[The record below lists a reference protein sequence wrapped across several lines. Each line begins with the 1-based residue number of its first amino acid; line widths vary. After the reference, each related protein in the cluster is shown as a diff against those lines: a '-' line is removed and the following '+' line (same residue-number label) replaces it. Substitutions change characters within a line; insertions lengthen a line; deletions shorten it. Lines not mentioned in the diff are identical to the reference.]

1 MEDIVM
7 IKDQKNTAS
16 SFAAIIVFIWMMLGV
31 LGFVTSVV
39 CFAYD
44 GGFMQNW
51 VGFLTSVVLGP
62 FYWLYFFY
70 AGETYCKSSGR
81 RQIIQ
86 KKVSQFAKKGLG
98 MGKNLKAKLTSSS
111 SKKSKGK

>member
-1 MEDIVM
+1 MEEIVM
-7 IKDQKNTAS
+7 MKDQKNTAS
-16 SFAAIIVFIWMMLGV
+16 SFAALIVFIWMMLGV
-31 LGFVTSVV
+31 LGFVTSIV

-70 AGETYCKSSGR
+70 AGETYCKSTGRGSAR
-81 RQIIQ
+81 RQQIQ
-86 KKVSQFAKKGLG
+86 KKISQFAKKSFG
-98 MGKNLKAKLTSSS
+98 GKKS
-111 SKKSKGK
+111 SKK